1 MNLFDPPL
9 HFSSVLSTAMVLKC
23 LFFCSV
29 GAILWLISKQLIM
42 MINVKKKYIIKP
54 SQNTARHTGWGLF
67 NWFKDR
73 RGDMVSKLLHQ
84 SHITD
89 INLEPKATNQT
100 VVHQITERVV
110 NLKAFTQSQHF
121 NLLNS
126 SWHFYTD
133 QLYSHCSLWNTYYKK
148 KILSLT
154 YLTHLHLTSHA
165 NLKPM
170 TTYTDQKTQDN
181 RQNLN
186 LISQRLDECLGHID
200 VNEDENVDLTT
211 TKHGVH
217 CELHRHTRTHTHTS
231 GTEND
236 DNKWW

>member
-1 MNLFDPPL
+1 
-9 HFSSVLSTAMVLKC
+9 
-23 LFFCSV
+23 
-29 GAILWLISKQLIM
+29 
-42 MINVKKKYIIKP
+42 
-54 SQNTARHTGWGLF
+54 
-67 NWFKDR
+67 
-73 RGDMVSKLLHQ
+73 MVSKLLHQ

-110 NLKAFTQSQHF
+110 NLKAFAQSQHF

-148 KILSLT
+148 KKYSHWLT
-154 YLTHLHLTSHA
+154 WPPLHLTSHA
-165 NLKPM
+165 NSKPM

-200 VNEDENVDLTT
+200 VNEDENVYLTT
-211 TKHGVH
+211 SKHSVH

>member
-1 MNLFDPPL
+1 
-9 HFSSVLSTAMVLKC
+9 
-23 LFFCSV
+23 
-29 GAILWLISKQLIM
+29 
-42 MINVKKKYIIKP
+42 
-54 SQNTARHTGWGLF
+54 
-67 NWFKDR
+67 
-73 RGDMVSKLLHQ
+73 MVSKLLHQ

-170 TTYTDQKTQDN
+170 TRPEDTGQQTKSKSNQPTFGWVFRTHRCERGRERRFDNNKTRCALWTAQ
-181 RQNLN
+181 
-186 LISQRLDECLGHID
+186 
-200 VNEDENVDLTT
+200 T
-211 TKHGVH
+211 
-217 CELHRHTRTHTHTS
+217 HTNTHTHTS